1 MRAELYARR
10 DLAAAEP
17 GRFYLRAV
25 DTNDRLPAASGLIGA
40 LIGGAA
46 AFGGQW
52 MQLRGHERVSRDEE
66 RKLAIE
72 EVIVRAHAIDLRVSD
87 SITLAANVGS
97 LAGLLGRLLGNFAPV
112 DWLAVFD
119 RLTSEAAGLQ
129 RAATRVSLTADPE
142 TVRLTDAVARAAAE
156 VVEAHAAHTGNGFT
170 HYLRIA
176 LRGRYS
182 RDAARL
188 SASRGALE
196 AAQRALVQHT
206 RGELGRSAEPGL
218 EAPST

>member
-1 MRAELYARR
+1 VDSGCNYASMSASVGTRSASSRSKRSSFAHTPSVCVSATPSLSRR
-10 DLAAAEP
+10 
-17 GRFYLRAV
+17 
-25 DTNDRLPAASGLIGA
+25 T
-40 LIGGAA
+40 
-46 AFGGQW
+46 
-52 MQLRGHERVSRDEE
+52 SR
-66 RKLAIE
+66 
-72 EVIVRAHAIDLRVSD
+72 
-87 SITLAANVGS
+87 S

-119 RLTSEAAGLQ
+119 RLTSEADGLQ
-129 RAATRVSLTADPE
+129 RAATRVSLTADLE

-156 VVEAHAAHTGNGFT
+156 VVEAHAAHTGNRFI

-176 LRGRYS
+176 LLGRYS

-206 RGELGRSAEPGL
+206 RGELGRSTETGL